1 MREPARRRRSL
12 RVRATTAVA
21 VLALLLG
28 ALGAVAFALL
38 LRGSLEDGVRDAADR
53 TLETVA
59 DAVAAGGPQ
68 AVTDLGD
75 DDLVQVL
82 DGDGRVIAH
91 GEDADGPP
99 LYDGERADDVLVDGE
114 RRLVVAGDVEA
125 AGDVTVVVAASLEDA
140 DEAVAAVVRLLAVA
154 VPLVVALVTL
164 LAWVVVGRALRPVE
178 RIRRD
183 AEAIGSSPGD
193 ARADGRGD
201 ARSDARV
208 HARVDEPGTGDEV
221 DRLART
227 LNGMLAR
234 LDAARTAQR
243 RFVSDASHELRSPLA
258 TVRQHAELAR
268 IHPDRTSLA
277 ELADVVLAEGARQEE
292 LVDALLVLSRLD
304 EGAGLDARPVDLD
317 DVALEEVARLRGR
330 ADVRVDGSGI
340 RAARVTGDARLLALA
355 VRNLA
360 ENAARHAASTVAVST
375 AATDDGVVLA
385 VDDDGRGIP
394 AAERERVL
402 DRFVRL
408 DEGRDRDSGGSGL
421 GLAIVRAVAEAHG
434 GSARVEEAPGGGA
447 RVVLRLP
454 AAPDD
459 VG

>member
-1 MREPARRRRSL
+1 MRERAHRRRSL

-21 VLALLLG
+21 LLALLLG

-38 LRGSLEDGVRDAADR
+38 LRGSLEDGVREAARQRLD
-53 TLETVA
+53 TVS

-91 GEDADGPP
+91 GEDADVAP
-99 LYDGERADDVLVDGE
+99 LYDGERAADVVVDGE
-114 RRLVVAGDVEA
+114 RRLVVAGDVED
-125 AGDVTVVVAASLEDA
+125 AGDVTVVVAAPLEDA

-154 VPLVVALVTL
+154 VPVVVALVAL
-164 LAWVVVGRALRPVE
+164 LAWIVVGRALRPVE

-183 AEAIGSSPGD
+183 AEAIGSAPGD
-193 ARADGRGD
+193 ARLA
-201 ARSDARV
+201 
-208 HARVDEPGTGDEV
+208 EPGTGDEV

-234 LDAARTAQR
+234 LDDARTAQR

-277 ELADVVLAEGARQEE
+277 ELADVVLAEGARQQD

-304 EGAGLDARPVDLD
+304 EGAALDRRPVDLD

-340 RAARVTGDARLLALA
+340 AACRVDGDARLLALA

-360 ENAARHAASTVAVST
+360 DNAARHAASTVTVTTAST
-375 AATDDGVVLA
+375 ADGVVLA
-385 VDDDGRGIP
+385 VADDGRGIP
-394 AAERERVL
+394 ASERERVL

-434 GSARVEEAPGGGA
+434 GSARIEDSPGGGA

-454 AAPDD
+454 ASAA
-459 VG
+459 

>member
-1 MREPARRRRSL
+1 MRERAHRRRSL

-21 VLALLLG
+21 LLALLLG
-28 ALGAVAFALL
+28 ALGAVVFALL
-38 LRGSLEDGVRDAADR
+38 LRGSLEDGVREAAIQRLD
-53 TLETVA
+53 TVS

-68 AVTDLGD
+68 AVTDLGA

-91 GEDADGPP
+91 GEDADVAP
-99 LYDGERADDVLVDGE
+99 LYDGERADDVVVDGE
-114 RRLVVAGDVEA
+114 RRLVVAGDVED
-125 AGDVTVVVAASLEDA
+125 AGGVTVVVAAPLEDA

-154 VPLVVALVTL
+154 VPVVVALVAL
-164 LAWVVVGRALRPVE
+164 LAWIVVGRALRPVE

-183 AEAIGSSPGD
+183 AEAIGSAPGD
-193 ARADGRGD
+193 ARLA
-201 ARSDARV
+201 
-208 HARVDEPGTGDEV
+208 EPGTGDEV

-234 LDAARTAQR
+234 LDDARTAQR

-277 ELADVVLAEGARQEE
+277 ELADVVLAEGARQQD

-304 EGAGLDARPVDLD
+304 EGAALDRRPVDLD

-340 RAARVTGDARLLALA
+340 AACRVDGDARLLALA

-360 ENAARHAASTVAVST
+360 DNAARHAASTVTVST
-375 AATDDGVVLA
+375 ASTADGVVLA
-385 VDDDGRGIP
+385 VADDGRGIP
-394 AAERERVL
+394 ASERERVL

-434 GSARVEEAPGGGA
+434 GSARIEDSPGGGA

-454 AAPDD
+454 ASAA
-459 VG
+459 

>member
-1 MREPARRRRSL
+1 MRDPHRPSRHRRSL

-21 VLALLLG
+21 LIALVLG
-28 ALGAVAFALL
+28 ALGAVAFALV
-38 LRGSLEDGVRDAADR
+38 LRASLEDGVRQATER
-53 TLETVA
+53 TLETIT
-59 DAVAAGGPQ
+59 DAVAARGPD
-68 AVTDLGD
+68 AVTGLGD

-82 DGDGRVIAH
+82 DADGRVLAH
-91 GEDADGPP
+91 GEDAGGTA
-99 LYDGERADDVLVDGE
+99 LTAAGSSGVVVRDGE
-114 RRLVVAGDVEA
+114 RRLVVSDEVDDADG
-125 AGDVTVVVAASLEDA
+125 VTVAVAAPLEDA
-140 DEAVAAVVRLLAVA
+140 DDALAAVVRLLLVA
-154 VPLVVALVTL
+154 VPVVVALVAL
-164 LAWVVVGRALRPVE
+164 LAWIVVGRALRPVE

-183 AEAIGSSPGD
+183 AEAIGS
-193 ARADGRGD
+193 ARGDGRI
-201 ARSDARV
+201 
-208 HARVDEPGTGDEV
+208 DEPGTGDEV

-234 LDAARTAQR
+234 LDASRRAQQ

-268 IHPDRTSLA
+268 LHPDRTSLG
-277 ELADVVLAEGARQEE
+277 ELADVVLAEGGRQQD

-304 EGAGLDARPVDLD
+304 EHAALDARPVDLD
-317 DVALEEVARLRGR
+317 DVALDEVARIR
-330 ADVRVDGSGI
+330 ARAGVRVDASGI
-340 RAARVTGDARLLALA
+340 TACRVAGDARLLALA

-360 ENAARHAASTVAVST
+360 DNAARHAASTVSVAT
-375 AATDDGVVLA
+375 AAGRDGAVLT

-408 DEGRDRDSGGSGL
+408 DEGRDRESGGSGL

-434 GSARVEEAPGGGA
+434 GSVAVEEAPSGGA

-454 AAPDD
+454 AAGP
-459 VG
+459 GAP

>member
-28 ALGAVAFALL
+28 AVGAVAFALL

-82 DGDGRVIAH
+82 DGDGRVIAY

-99 LYDGERADDVLVDGE
+99 LYDGERADDVVVDGE

-125 AGDVTVVVAASLEDA
+125 SGDVTVVVAASLEDA

-154 VPLVVALVTL
+154 VPLVVALVAL

-183 AEAIGSSPGD
+183 AEAIGSSPG
-193 ARADGRGD
+193 GD
-201 ARSDARV
+201 ARGHARV

-304 EGAGLDARPVDLD
+304 EGAGLDARAVDLD

>member
-1 MREPARRRRSL
+1 M
-12 RVRATTAVA
+12 RATTAVA
-21 VLALLLG
+21 LLALLLG
-28 ALGAVAFALL
+28 AVGAGAFALL
-38 LRGSLEDGVRDAADR
+38 LRGSLEDGVREAASQR
-53 TLETVA
+53 LETVS

-68 AVTDLGD
+68 AVADLGD

-91 GEDADGPP
+91 GEDADGPA
-99 LYDGERADDVLVDGE
+99 LYDGRRADDVVVDGE
-114 RRLVVAGDVEA
+114 RRLVVAGDVED

-140 DEAVAAVVRLLAVA
+140 DDAVAAVVRLLAVA
-154 VPLVVALVTL
+154 VPLVVALVAL

-183 AEAIGSSPGD
+183 AEAVGSSPGD
-193 ARADGRGD
+193 ARI
-201 ARSDARV
+201 
-208 HARVDEPGTGDEV
+208 DEPGTGDEV

-234 LDAARTAQR
+234 LEAARTAQR

-277 ELADVVLAEGARQEE
+277 ELADVVLDEGARQQD

-304 EGAGLDARPVDLD
+304 EGAALDARPVDLD
-317 DVALEEVARLRGR
+317 DIALEEVARLRGR
-330 ADVRVDGSGI
+330 CGVRVDGSGI
-340 RAARVTGDARLLALA
+340 RAARVDGDARLLALA

-360 ENAARHAASTVAVST
+360 ENAARHAASTVTVTT
-375 AATDDGVVLA
+375 AATVEGVELA
-385 VDDDGRGIP
+385 VDDDGLGIP

-434 GSARVEEAPGGGA
+434 GSARVEEAPGGGGA

-454 AAPDD
+454 AAAA
-459 VG
+459 

>member
-1 MREPARRRRSL
+1 MREPGRRRRSL

-21 VLALLLG
+21 LIALVLG
-28 ALGAVAFALL
+28 ALGAVAFAVV
-38 LRGSLEDGVRDAADR
+38 LRASLEDGVREAAGR

-68 AVTDLGD
+68 AVTGLGD

-91 GEDADGPP
+91 GDDADGPP
-99 LYDGERADDVLVDGE
+99 LYVDDRADDVVVDGE
-114 RRLVVAGDVEA
+114 RRLVVAGEVED
-125 AGDVTVVVAASLEDA
+125 AGGVTVVVAASLEEA
-140 DEAVAAVVRLLAVA
+140 DEAVAAVVRLLLVA
-154 VPLVVALVTL
+154 VPVVVALVAL
-164 LAWVVVGRALRPVE
+164 LAWIVVGRALRPVE

-183 AEAIGSSPGD
+183 AQAIGSAAGD
-193 ARADGRGD
+193 ARI
-201 ARSDARV
+201 
-208 HARVDEPGTGDEV
+208 DEPGTGDEV

-227 LNGMLAR
+227 LNGMLAH
-234 LDAARTAQR
+234 LEAARTAQR

-258 TVRQHAELAR
+258 TVRQPAELAR

-277 ELADVVLAEGARQEE
+277 ELADVVLAEGGRQQD

-304 EGAGLDARPVDLD
+304 HGAALDRRPVDLD

-340 RAARVTGDARLLALA
+340 TACRVSGDARLLALA
-355 VRNLA
+355 VRDLV
-360 ENAARHAASTVAVST
+360 ENAARHAATTVTVST
-375 AATDDGVVLA
+375 TAGSDGVVLT

-421 GLAIVRAVAEAHG
+421 GLAIVREVAEAHG
-434 GSARVEEAPGGGA
+434 GSATVDAAPGGGA
-447 RVVLRLP
+447 RVALRLP
-454 AAPDD
+454 AEQPAE
-459 VG
+459 

>member
-1 MREPARRRRSL
+1 
-12 RVRATTAVA
+12 TTAVA
-21 VLALLLG
+21 LIALVLG
-28 ALGAVAFALL
+28 AVGAVAFAVV
-38 LRGSLEDGVRDAADR
+38 LRGSLEDGVREAAGR

-59 DAVAAGGPQ
+59 DAVAASGPQ

-82 DGDGRVIAH
+82 DADGRVIAH
-91 GEDADGPP
+91 GEDADGAP
-99 LYDGERADDVLVDGE
+99 LFADDRADDVVVDGE
-114 RRLVVAGDVEA
+114 RRLVVAGEVED
-125 AGDVTVVVAASLEDA
+125 AGGVTVVVAASLEDA
-140 DEAVAAVVRLLAVA
+140 DEAVAAVVRLLLVA
-154 VPLVVALVTL
+154 VPVVVALVAL
-164 LAWVVVGRALRPVE
+164 LTWIVVGRALRPVE

-183 AEAIGSSPGD
+183 AEAIGD
-193 ARADGRGD
+193 ARGDGRI
-201 ARSDARV
+201 
-208 HARVDEPGTGDEV
+208 DEPGTGDEV

-234 LDAARTAQR
+234 LEAARRAQQ

-268 IHPDRTSLA
+268 MHPDQTSLA
-277 ELADVVLAEGARQEE
+277 ELADVVLAEGGRQQD

-304 EGAGLDARPVDLD
+304 ERSAIDLRPVDLD
-317 DVALEEVARLRGR
+317 DVALDEVARLRGR
-330 ADVRVDGSGI
+330 AGITVDASGI
-340 RAARVTGDARLLALA
+340 TACRVSGDARLLALA

-360 ENAARHAASTVAVST
+360 DNASRHAATTVTVATT
-375 AATDDGVVLA
+375 AGPAGVVLT

-408 DEGRDRDSGGSGL
+408 DEGRDRESGGSGL

-434 GSARVEEAPGGGA
+434 GSATVEEAPGGGA

-454 AAPDD
+454 APSS
-459 VG
+459 GG

>member
-1 MREPARRRRSL
+1 M
-12 RVRATTAVA
+12 RATTAVA
-21 VLALLLG
+21 LIALVLG
-28 ALGAVAFALL
+28 AVGGVAFALV
-38 LRGSLEDGVRDAADR
+38 LRASLEDGVRQGAER
-53 TLETVA
+53 SLETIA
-59 DAVAAGGPQ
+59 DAVAARGPD
-68 AVTDLGD
+68 AVTGLGD

-82 DGDGRVIAH
+82 DADGRVIAH
-91 GEDADGPP
+91 GEDAGGSA
-99 LYDGERADDVLVDGE
+99 LTAGGGSGVIVHDGE
-114 RRLVVAGDVEA
+114 RRVAVSDDVDD
-125 AGDVTVVVAASLEDA
+125 AGGVTVVVAAPLEDA
-140 DEAVAAVVRLLAVA
+140 DDALAAVVRLLLVA
-154 VPLVVALVTL
+154 VPVVVALVAL

-183 AEAIGSSPGD
+183 AEAVGSTPGD
-193 ARADGRGD
+193 GRI
-201 ARSDARV
+201 
-208 HARVDEPGTGDEV
+208 DEPGTGDEL

-277 ELADVVLAEGARQEE
+277 ELADVVLAEGARQQD

-304 EGAGLDARPVDLD
+304 EGAALDRRHVDLD
-317 DVALEEVARLRGR
+317 DVALEEIARLRARTG
-330 ADVRVDGSGI
+330 VRVDGSGI
-340 RAARVTGDARLLALA
+340 AAARVAGDARLLALA

-375 AATDDGVVLA
+375 AASADGVVLA
-385 VDDDGRGIP
+385 IDDDGRGIP
-394 AAERERVL
+394 ATERERVL

-434 GSARVEEAPGGGA
+434 GSVAIADAPGGGT

-454 AAPDD
+454 AAAGDAR
-459 VG
+459 

>member
-1 MREPARRRRSL
+1 MRERGRRRRSL

-21 VLALLLG
+21 LLALVLG
-28 ALGAVAFALL
+28 AVGAVAFALL
-38 LRGSLEDGVRDAADR
+38 LRGSLEDGVREAASQRLD
-53 TLETVA
+53 TVT

-68 AVTDLGD
+68 AVADLGD

-82 DGDGRVIAH
+82 DDDGRVIAH
-91 GEDADGPP
+91 GEDADGPA
-99 LYDGERADDVLVDGE
+99 LYDGERAADVVVDGE
-114 RRLVVAGDVEA
+114 RRLVVAGDVED
-125 AGDVTVVVAASLEDA
+125 AGDATVVVAASLEDA

-154 VPLVVALVTL
+154 VPVVVALVAL

-183 AEAIGSSPGD
+183 AEAIGSAPGD
-193 ARADGRGD
+193 ARLA
-201 ARSDARV
+201 
-208 HARVDEPGTGDEV
+208 EPGTGDEV

-227 LNGMLAR
+227 LNGMLTR

-268 IHPDRTSLA
+268 LHPDRTSLA
-277 ELADVVLAEGARQEE
+277 ELADVVLAEGARQQD

-304 EGAGLDARPVDLD
+304 EGAALDRRPVDLD

-340 RAARVTGDARLLALA
+340 AACRVDGDARLLALA

-360 ENAARHAASTVAVST
+360 DNAARHAASTVTVST
-375 AATDDGVVLA
+375 SSTADGVELA
-385 VDDDGRGIP
+385 VADDGRGIP
-394 AAERERVL
+394 ASERERVL

-421 GLAIVRAVAEAHG
+421 GLAIVRAVAEAHS

-454 AAPDD
+454 APAA
-459 VG
+459 

>member
-1 MREPARRRRSL
+1 MRERARRRRSL

-21 VLALLLG
+21 LLALMLG

-38 LRGSLEDGVRDAADR
+38 LRGSLEDGVREAASQRLD
-53 TLETVA
+53 TVS

-91 GEDADGPP
+91 GEDADVAP
-99 LYDGERADDVLVDGE
+99 LYDGERAADVVVDGE
-114 RRLVVAGDVEA
+114 RRLVVAGDVED
-125 AGDVTVVVAASLEDA
+125 AGDVTVVVAALLEEA

-154 VPLVVALVTL
+154 VPVVVALVAL
-164 LAWVVVGRALRPVE
+164 LAWIVVGRALRPVE

-183 AEAIGSSPGD
+183 AEAIGSAPGD
-193 ARADGRGD
+193 ARLA
-201 ARSDARV
+201 
-208 HARVDEPGTGDEV
+208 EPGTGDEV

-277 ELADVVLAEGARQEE
+277 ELADVVLAEGARQQD

-304 EGAGLDARPVDLD
+304 EGAALDRRPVDLD

-340 RAARVTGDARLLALA
+340 AACRVDGDARLLALA

-360 ENAARHAASTVAVST
+360 DNAARHAASTVTVTTAST
-375 AATDDGVVLA
+375 ADGVVLA
-385 VDDDGRGIP
+385 VADDGRGIP
-394 AAERERVL
+394 ASERERVL

-434 GSARVEEAPGGGA
+434 GSARIEDSPGGGA
-447 RVVLRLP
+447 RVVLRMP
-454 AAPDD
+454 ASAA
-459 VG
+459 

>member
-1 MREPARRRRSL
+1 MRERAHRRRSL

-21 VLALLLG
+21 LLALLLG

-38 LRGSLEDGVRDAADR
+38 LRGSLEDGVREAARQRLD
-53 TLETVA
+53 TVS

-91 GEDADGPP
+91 GEDADVAP
-99 LYDGERADDVLVDGE
+99 LYDGERAADVVVDGE
-114 RRLVVAGDVEA
+114 RRLVVAGDVED
-125 AGDVTVVVAASLEDA
+125 AGGVTVVVAAPLEDA

-154 VPLVVALVTL
+154 VPVVVALVAL
-164 LAWVVVGRALRPVE
+164 LAWIVVGRALRPVE

-183 AEAIGSSPGD
+183 AEAIGSAPGD
-193 ARADGRGD
+193 ARLA
-201 ARSDARV
+201 
-208 HARVDEPGTGDEV
+208 EPGTGDEV

-234 LDAARTAQR
+234 LDDARTAQR

-277 ELADVVLAEGARQEE
+277 ELADVVLAEGARQQD

-304 EGAGLDARPVDLD
+304 EGAALDRRPVDLD

-340 RAARVTGDARLLALA
+340 AACRVDGDARLLALA

-360 ENAARHAASTVAVST
+360 DNAARHAASTVTVST
-375 AATDDGVVLA
+375 ASTADGVVLA
-385 VDDDGRGIP
+385 VADDGRGIP
-394 AAERERVL
+394 ASERERVL

-434 GSARVEEAPGGGA
+434 GSARIEDSPGGGA

-454 AAPDD
+454 ASAA
-459 VG
+459 

>member
-1 MREPARRRRSL
+1 MPEAARPPRRRRSL

-21 VLALLLG
+21 LLALALG
-28 ALGAVAFALL
+28 TIGAVAFAVV
-38 LRGSLEDGVRDAADR
+38 LRASLEDGVRQATER

-59 DAVAAGGPQ
+59 DDVAARGPE
-68 AVTDLGD
+68 AVSDLGD

-82 DGDGRVIAH
+82 DAGGRVVAH
-91 GEDADGPP
+91 GEDADGSP
-99 LYDGERADDVLVDGE
+99 LPADGVVVRDGE
-114 RRLVVAGDVEA
+114 RRLAVSDEVEDA
-125 AGDVTVVVAASLEDA
+125 SGMTVVVAGSLEDV
-140 DEAVAAVVRLLAVA
+140 DEATAAVVRLLLVA
-154 VPLVVALVTL
+154 VPVVVVLVALLT
-164 LAWVVVGRALRPVE
+164 WVVVGRALGPVE

-183 AEAIGSSPGD
+183 AEAVGETRG
-193 ARADGRGD
+193 DGRI
-201 ARSDARV
+201 
-208 HARVDEPGTGDEV
+208 DEPGTGDEV

-227 LNGMLAR
+227 LNGMLGR
-234 LDAARTAQR
+234 LEAARRAQQ

-277 ELADVVLAEGARQEE
+277 ELADVVLAEGGRQQD

-304 EGAGLDARPVDLD
+304 ERSALDRRPVDLD
-317 DVALEEVARLRGR
+317 DVALDEVARLRGR
-330 ADVRVDGSGI
+330 TGTRVDASGI
-340 RAARVTGDARLLALA
+340 TACRVAGDARLLALA

-360 ENAARHAASTVAVST
+360 DNAARHAASVVSVST
-375 AATDDGVVLA
+375 RTDADGVVLT

-408 DEGRDRDSGGSGL
+408 DEGRDRESGGSGL

-434 GSARVEEAPGGGA
+434 GSVAVEDAPGGGA

-454 AAPDD
+454 A
-459 VG
+459 G

>member
-183 AEAIGSSPGD
+183 AEAIGSSPATREPTGAATLAVTPACTPASTSPAPATRSTASRAPSTACSPGSTRPGRRSGASSRTRRTSCAPRSRPCGSTPSSPASTPT
-193 ARADGRGD
+193 ARA
-201 ARSDARV
+201 
-208 HARVDEPGTGDEV
+208 
-221 DRLART
+221 
-227 LNGMLAR
+227 
-234 LDAARTAQR
+234 
-243 RFVSDASHELRSPLA
+243 SP
-258 TVRQHAELAR
+258 R
-268 IHPDRTSLA
+268 
-277 ELADVVLAEGARQEE
+277 LADVVLAEGARQEE

>member
-1 MREPARRRRSL
+1 M
-12 RVRATTAVA
+12 RATTAVA

-28 ALGAVAFALL
+28 VLGAVAFALL

-99 LYDGERADDVLVDGE
+99 LYDGERADDVVVDGE

-154 VPLVVALVTL
+154 VPLVVALVAL

-193 ARADGRGD
+193 ARADGRG
-201 ARSDARV
+201 DARV

-459 VG
+459 AG

>member
-1 MREPARRRRSL
+1 MRDAARAPRRRRSL
-12 RVRATTAVA
+12 RVRATSAVA
-21 VLALLLG
+21 LIALVLG
-28 ALGAVAFALL
+28 AVGGVAFALV
-38 LRGSLEDGVRDAADR
+38 LRASLEDGVRQGAER
-53 TLETVA
+53 SLETVA
-59 DAVAAGGPQ
+59 DAVAARGPG
-68 AVTDLGD
+68 AVTGLGD

-82 DGDGRVIAH
+82 DADGRVLAH
-91 GEDADGPP
+91 GEDAGGPP
-99 LYDGERADDVLVDGE
+99 LSAGGGSGVIVHDGE
-114 RRLVVAGDVEA
+114 RRVAVSDDVDD
-125 AGDVTVVVAASLEDA
+125 AGGVSVVVAAPLEDA
-140 DEAVAAVVRLLAVA
+140 DDALAAVVRLLLVA
-154 VPLVVALVTL
+154 VPVAVALVAL

-183 AEAIGSSPGD
+183 AEAIGSSRG
-193 ARADGRGD
+193 DGRI
-201 ARSDARV
+201 
-208 HARVDEPGTGDEV
+208 DEPGTGDEL

-268 IHPDRTSLA
+268 LHPDRTSLA
-277 ELADVVLAEGARQEE
+277 ELADVVLAEGGRQQD

-304 EGAGLDARPVDLD
+304 EHAALDARPVDLD
-317 DVALEEVARLRGR
+317 DVALDEVARLRAR
-330 ADVRVDGSGI
+330 ADVRVDAAGI
-340 RAARVTGDARLLALA
+340 TAARVEGDARLLALA

-360 ENAARHAASTVAVST
+360 DNAARHAASTVSVAT
-375 AATDDGVVLA
+375 AAGPDHVVLT

-408 DEGRDRDSGGSGL
+408 DEGRDRESGGSGL

-434 GSARVEEAPGGGA
+434 GSVTIADAPGGGA
-447 RVVLRLP
+447 RVLLRLP
-454 AAPDD
+454 AAPDH
-459 VG
+459 VR

>member
-1 MREPARRRRSL
+1 MRDPHRPSRHRRSL

-21 VLALLLG
+21 LIALVLG
-28 ALGAVAFALL
+28 ALGAVAFALV
-38 LRGSLEDGVRDAADR
+38 LRASLEDGVRQATER
-53 TLETVA
+53 TLETIT
-59 DAVAAGGPQ
+59 DAVAARGPD
-68 AVTDLGD
+68 AVTGLGD

-82 DGDGRVIAH
+82 DADGRVLAH
-91 GEDADGPP
+91 GEDAGGTA
-99 LYDGERADDVLVDGE
+99 LTAAGSSGVVVRDGE
-114 RRLVVAGDVEA
+114 RRLVVSDEVDDADG
-125 AGDVTVVVAASLEDA
+125 VTVAVAAPLEDA
-140 DEAVAAVVRLLAVA
+140 DDALAAVVRLLLVA
-154 VPLVVALVTL
+154 VPVVVALVAL
-164 LAWVVVGRALRPVE
+164 LAWIVVGRALRPVE

-183 AEAIGSSPGD
+183 AEAIGS
-193 ARADGRGD
+193 ARGDGRI
-201 ARSDARV
+201 
-208 HARVDEPGTGDEV
+208 DEPGTGDEV

-234 LDAARTAQR
+234 LDASRRAQQ

-268 IHPDRTSLA
+268 LHPDRTSLG
-277 ELADVVLAEGARQEE
+277 ELADVVLAEGGRQQD

-304 EGAGLDARPVDLD
+304 EHAALDARPVDLD
-317 DVALEEVARLRGR
+317 DVALDEVARIR
-330 ADVRVDGSGI
+330 ARAGVRVDASGI
-340 RAARVTGDARLLALA
+340 TACRVAGDARLLALA

-360 ENAARHAASTVAVST
+360 DNAARHAASTVSVAT
-375 AATDDGVVLA
+375 AAGRDGAVLT

-408 DEGRDRDSGGSGL
+408 DEGRDRESGGSGL

-434 GSARVEEAPGGGA
+434 GSVAVEEAPSGGA

-454 AAPDD
+454 AAGP
-459 VG
+459 G

>member
-1 MREPARRRRSL
+1 M
-12 RVRATTAVA
+12 RATTAVA
-21 VLALLLG
+21 LLALLLG
-28 ALGAVAFALL
+28 AVGAVAFALL

-59 DAVAAGGPQ
+59 DAVATGGPQ

-91 GEDADGPP
+91 GEDADGAP
-99 LYDGERADDVLVDGE
+99 LPVGGGADAVVRDGE
-114 RRLVVAGDVEA
+114 RRLVVADEVDD

-154 VPLVVALVTL
+154 VPVVVALVAL

-183 AEAIGSSPGD
+183 AEAIGSSPGEG
-193 ARADGRGD
+193 RA
-201 ARSDARV
+201 A
-208 HARVDEPGTGDEV
+208 ARVDEPGTGDEV

-277 ELADVVLAEGARQEE
+277 ELADVVLAEGARQQD

-304 EGAGLDARPVDLD
+304 EGAALDARPVDLD

-330 ADVRVDGSGI
+330 ADLRVDGSGI

-360 ENAARHAASTVAVST
+360 ENAARHAASTVTVST
-375 AATDDGVVLA
+375 AAADDGVVLA

-454 AAPDD
+454 PA
-459 VG
+459 

>member
-1 MREPARRRRSL
+1 MRDRHRPSRHRRSL

-21 VLALLLG
+21 LIALVLG
-28 ALGAVAFALL
+28 ALGAVAFALV
-38 LRGSLEDGVRDAADR
+38 LRASLEDGVRQATER
-53 TLETVA
+53 TLETITDTVA
-59 DAVAAGGPQ
+59 ARGPDAVTG
-68 AVTDLGD
+68 LGD

-82 DGDGRVIAH
+82 DADGRVLAH
-91 GEDADGPP
+91 GEDAGGTALTAP
-99 LYDGERADDVLVDGE
+99 GGSGVVVRDGE
-114 RRLVVAGDVEA
+114 RRLAVSDEVDDADDADG
-125 AGDVTVVVAASLEDA
+125 VTVVVAAPLEDA
-140 DEAVAAVVRLLAVA
+140 DDALAAVVRLLLVA
-154 VPLVVALVTL
+154 VPVVVALVAL
-164 LAWVVVGRALRPVE
+164 LAWIVVGRALRPVE

-183 AEAIGSSPGD
+183 AEAIGS
-193 ARADGRGD
+193 ARGDGRI
-201 ARSDARV
+201 
-208 HARVDEPGTGDEV
+208 DEPGTGDEV

-234 LDAARTAQR
+234 LDASRRSQQ

-268 IHPDRTSLA
+268 LHPDRTSLR
-277 ELADVVLAEGARQEE
+277 ELADVVLAEGGRQQD

-304 EGAGLDARPVDLD
+304 EHAALDARPVDLD
-317 DVALEEVARLRGR
+317 DVALDEVARLRAR
-330 ADVRVDGSGI
+330 AGVRVDASGI
-340 RAARVTGDARLLALA
+340 TACRVAGDARLLALA

-360 ENAARHAASTVAVST
+360 DNAARHAASTVSVAT
-375 AATDDGVVLA
+375 AAGSDGAVLT

-408 DEGRDRDSGGSGL
+408 DEGRDRESGGSGL

-434 GSARVEEAPGGGA
+434 GSVAVEEAPGGGA

-454 AAPDD
+454 AARPDAP
-459 VG
+459 

>member
-1 MREPARRRRSL
+1 M
-12 RVRATTAVA
+12 RATTAVA

-28 ALGAVAFALL
+28 VLGAVAFALL

-82 DGDGRVIAH
+82 DGDGRVVAH

-99 LYDGERADDVLVDGE
+99 LYDGERADDVVVDGE

-154 VPLVVALVTL
+154 VPLVVALVAL

-193 ARADGRGD
+193 ARADGRG
-201 ARSDARV
+201 DARV

-360 ENAARHAASTVAVST
+360 QNAARHAASTVTVST
-375 AATDDGVVLA
+375 AATHDGVVLA

>member
-1 MREPARRRRSL
+1 M
-12 RVRATTAVA
+12 RATTAVA
-21 VLALLLG
+21 LLALLLG

-82 DGDGRVIAH
+82 DGDGRVVAH

-99 LYDGERADDVLVDGE
+99 LYDGERADDVVVDGE

-140 DEAVAAVVRLLAVA
+140 DDAVAAVVRLLAVA
-154 VPLVVALVTL
+154 VPLVVALVAL

-193 ARADGRGD
+193 ARGDGRG
-201 ARSDARV
+201 DARV

>member
-38 LRGSLEDGVRDAADR
+38 LRGSLEDGVRDVADR

-82 DGDGRVIAH
+82 DGDGRVVAH

-99 LYDGERADDVLVDGE
+99 LYDGERADDVVVDGE

-183 AEAIGSSPGD
+183 AEAIGSSPGGG
-193 ARADGRGD
+193 RGDGRGD
-201 ARSDARV
+201 ARV
-208 HARVDEPGTGDEV
+208 HSRVDEPGTGDEV

-360 ENAARHAASTVAVST
+360 ENAARHAASTVTVST

>member
-1 MREPARRRRSL
+1 MRDRHRPSRHRRSL

-21 VLALLLG
+21 LIALVLG
-28 ALGAVAFALL
+28 ALGAVAFALV
-38 LRGSLEDGVRDAADR
+38 LRASLEDGVRQATER
-53 TLETVA
+53 TLETITDTVA
-59 DAVAAGGPQ
+59 ARGPDAVTG
-68 AVTDLGD
+68 LGD

-82 DGDGRVIAH
+82 DADGRVLAH
-91 GEDADGPP
+91 GEDAGGTALTAP
-99 LYDGERADDVLVDGE
+99 GGSGVVVRDGE
-114 RRLVVAGDVEA
+114 RRLAVSDEVDDADDADG
-125 AGDVTVVVAASLEDA
+125 VTVVVAAPLEDA
-140 DEAVAAVVRLLAVA
+140 DDALAAVVRLLLVA
-154 VPLVVALVTL
+154 VPVVVALVAL
-164 LAWVVVGRALRPVE
+164 LAWIVVGRALRPVE

-183 AEAIGSSPGD
+183 AEAIGS
-193 ARADGRGD
+193 ARGDGRI
-201 ARSDARV
+201 
-208 HARVDEPGTGDEV
+208 DEPGTGDEV

-234 LDAARTAQR
+234 LDASRRAQQ

-268 IHPDRTSLA
+268 LHPDRTSLG
-277 ELADVVLAEGARQEE
+277 ELADVVLAEGGRQQD

-304 EGAGLDARPVDLD
+304 EHAALDARPVDLD
-317 DVALEEVARLRGR
+317 DVALDEVARLRAR
-330 ADVRVDGSGI
+330 AGVRVDASGI
-340 RAARVTGDARLLALA
+340 TACRVAGDARLLALA

-360 ENAARHAASTVAVST
+360 DNAARHAASTVSVAT
-375 AATDDGVVLA
+375 AAGSDGAVLT

-408 DEGRDRDSGGSGL
+408 DEGRDRESGGSGL

-434 GSARVEEAPGGGA
+434 GSVAVEEAPGGGA

-454 AAPDD
+454 AARPD
-459 VG
+459 VP